1 MVSETGAVCDFN
13 RDRGPR
19 CGVEVAGPT
28 FRRLVLWD
36 VAEGIR
42 DAGASAA
49 SDFLVDQKPTEWSAE
64 AERIRL
70 EGWWTA
76 RESMLALWP

>member
-13 RDRGPR
+13 RDSGPR

-28 FRRLVLWD
+28 FRRLVLRD
-36 VAEGIR
+36 AAEGIR
-42 DAGASAA
+42 EGGASGASA
-49 SDFLVDQKPTEWSAE
+49 FFVDQNPTEWSAD
-64 AERIRL
+64 AESIRS

-76 RESMLALWP
+76 SESMLALWP